1 MKKLTLAASSL
12 HSSKGRMLIVVLT
25 IALFVI
31 SAGAPSCPLASVN
44 NPSHTGDLK

>member
-1 MKKLTLAASSL
+1 MKKLTLTASSL

-31 SAGAPSCPLASVN
+31 SAGAPSCAI
-44 NPSHTGDLK
+44 GIGK

>member
-12 HSSKGRMLIVVLT
+12 YSSKGRMLIVVLT

-31 SAGAPSCPLASVN
+31 SAGAPSCAI
-44 NPSHTGDLK
+44 GIGK